1 MMEDDDDFSAAA
13 TTVVFDRPIP
23 LLRGPVPSGGSYV
36 LAFRSLDSWSAA
48 FKRCETLI
56 KDQCEEGA
64 KIGCAVSASNNC
76 KPPWWRGSG
85 GDMREREKCEERE
98 FEGCVAAA
106 KGKCAA
112 FAKDKCSGA
121 FLDARI
127 AKREKLFLVQVSSK
141 NLFFTGESFTRFLPP
156 RAISLTETTI
166 LRQNLLFPVEGLVQV
181 RIRIWLVSRSV
192 Y

>member
-1 MMEDDDDFSAAA
+1 MMDDDDYSAAA
-13 TTVVFDRPIP
+13 TTVVFERPIP

-56 KDQCEEGA
+56 KDQCQEGA
-64 KIGCAVSASNNC
+64 RIGCAVSASNNC

-85 GDMREREKCEERE
+85 DMRERDKCEERE
-98 FEGCVAAA
+98 FQACVAAS

-127 AKREKLFLVQVSSK
+127 SK
-141 NLFFTGESFTRFLPP
+141 E
-156 RAISLTETTI
+156 
-166 LRQNLLFPVEGLVQV
+166 VEGMVCLASMPEH
-181 RIRIWLVSRSV
+181 SRWRDLMGIGSLHLHTNNCCTARDLLLNHHHKP
-192 Y
+192 

>member
-13 TTVVFDRPIP
+13 TAVVFDRPIP

-127 AKREKLFLVQVSSK
+127 AKDKE
-141 NLFFTGESFTRFLPP
+141 
-156 RAISLTETTI
+156 
-166 LRQNLLFPVEGLVQV
+166 VEGLV
-181 RIRIWLVSRSV
+181 WLASMPEESRWRDLMGLGGSLRLHTNNCCCTARDLLLKP
-192 Y
+192 

>member
-1 MMEDDDDFSAAA
+1 MMDDDDYSAAA

-56 KDQCEEGA
+56 KDQCQEGA
-64 KIGCAVSASNNC
+64 RIGCAVSASNNC

-85 GDMREREKCEERE
+85 DMRERAKCEERE
-98 FEGCVAAA
+98 FQACVAASM
-106 KGKCAA
+106 GKCAA

-127 AKREKLFLVQVSSK
+127 SK
-141 NLFFTGESFTRFLPP
+141 E
-156 RAISLTETTI
+156 
-166 LRQNLLFPVEGLVQV
+166 VEGLVC
-181 RIRIWLVSRSV
+181 LASMPEHSRWRDLMGIGSLLLHTNNCCTARDLLLNHHHKP
-192 Y
+192 